1 MKIFRTL
8 AMAAVLCLPL
18 VAQATPQSDM
28 NAFQGYFH
36 KRFPTVPFKDYVN
49 AVYAMPAA
57 KNLRTQW
64 EQIME
69 FPSYTFALDRGKKL
83 WNTPFKDGNT
93 YASCFKNG
101 GVGIAAHY
109 PYWDPITKEVRTLV
123 MDINT
128 CRVRNGAVAYKNVTT
143 GPMADIDAYVRH
155 LSYGKPIQIDISS
168 PGAIKAFEA
177 GKQFFWARR
186 GQLNFSCATCHVAN
200 AGKRLRGNVISAAL
214 GQGADFPAYRSA
226 WGTLGTI
233 AKRYQGCNKK
243 VGAAPFKPESVE
255 YRDLE
260 FYQMYM
266 NTGLPLSAPS
276 QRP

>member
-1 MKIFRTL
+1 MKTL
-8 AMAAVLCLPL
+8 STILAVAALCLPL
-18 VAQATPQSDM
+18 VASATPKSDM
-28 NAFQGYFH
+28 IEFQAYFH
-36 KRFPTVPFKDYVN
+36 KRFPTVPFKDYAN
-49 AVYAMPAA
+49 GVYAMPAA
-57 KNLRTQW
+57 KGLKAQW
-64 EQIME
+64 LQIME
-69 FPSYTFALDRGKKL
+69 FPSYTFALDHGKKL

-93 YASCFKNG
+93 YASCFKNN
-101 GVGIAAHY
+101 GVGIATHY
-109 PYWDPITKEVRTLV
+109 PYWDQATKEVRTLV

-128 CRVRNGAVAYKNVTT
+128 CRVRNGAPPYKNVTT
-143 GPMADIDAYVRH
+143 GAMADIDAYVKH
-155 LSYGKPIQIDISS
+155 LSYGKPMAVQIDS
-168 PGAIKAFEA
+168 PGAVKAFEA

-200 AGKRLRGNVISAAL
+200 AGRLLRSNVVGASL
-214 GQGADFPAYRSA
+214 GQGVDFPAYRSA
-226 WGTLGTI
+226 WGTLGTL

-243 VGAAPFKPESVE
+243 VGAAPFKPESVQ

>member
-1 MKIFRTL
+1 MRTL
-8 AMAAVLCLPL
+8 SRVLAITSICLPL
-18 VAQATPQSDM
+18 VASASPKSDM
-28 NAFQGYFH
+28 IKFQAYFH
-36 KRFPTVPFKDYVN
+36 KRFPTVPFKDYSN

-57 KNLRTQW
+57 KGLRAQW
-64 EQIME
+64 KQIME
-69 FPSYTFALDRGKKL
+69 FPSYTFALDHGKRL

-101 GVGIAAHY
+101 GVGIATHY
-109 PYWDPITKEVRTLV
+109 PYWDPATKEVRTLV

-128 CRVRNGAVAYKNVTT
+128 CRVRNGAAPYKNVTT

-155 LSYGKPIQIDISS
+155 LSYGQPVAVEINS
-168 PGAIKAFEA
+168 PGAIKAYEA
-177 GKQFFWARR
+177 GKHFFWARR
-186 GQLNFSCATCHVAN
+186 GQLNFSCASCHVAH
-200 AGKRLRGNVISAAL
+200 AGQRLRGNIISAAL
-214 GQGADFPAYRSA
+214 GQGVDFPAYRSA
-226 WGTLGTI
+226 WGTLGTL

-266 NTGLPLSAPS
+266 NTGLPLTAPS